1 MLICIHHSFGG
12 CRTADCR
19 SLVIP
24 MIGAGC
30 PLMIRS
36 IAECCGIQWNFV
48 WARVLLWMSWQTN
61 ARGFG
66 FIRLQARLIEGVI
79 LVIAEDPNVFFLFA
93 IPLTIA
99 VLASISAKKS
109 GVSNTKQH
117 HPVDLRAFKN
127 CPNCAEQVPLS
138 TLACDA
144 CEYNFLSGS
153 NGPRHKLLP
162 SPDTGRLTA

>member
-1 MLICIHHSFGG
+1 MPLNDSEHCGVLWHTVEFRLGTG
-12 CRTADCR
+12 VALDVLANERT
-19 SLVIP
+19 
-24 MIGAGC
+24 
-30 PLMIRS
+30 
-36 IAECCGIQWNFV
+36 
-48 WARVLLWMSWQTN
+48 RVRIYSS
-61 ARGFG
+61 A
-66 FIRLQARLIEGVI
+66 ARLIEGVI